1 MTQLVIAAIVIVAAV
16 VIKLA
21 LGRSAQATGDAR
33 AVRTFNLAGRLAII
47 GGPIVAVIILVSS
60 MITVV
65 PAGHVGVLTL
75 FGKVNKT
82 PLGEGLHIINPLL
95 VVHKMSIRISKI
107 SGRFSAASSDMQQV
121 NVIIA
126 LNIALDPAQ
135 APAVYRTVGFAY
147 VRKIV
152 DPAVQE
158 VLKGVTA
165 LYQAQV
171 ILQKRPLI
179 KAKVFER
186 LKKWL
191 SRYGVVVREVSLSNI
206 EFNKDYQTAIERKQ
220 IQQQRAEELRYKLQ
234 QAKLQA
240 KIRVVNAKAQ
250 AQAEV
255 ESARGRGQRILIEG
269 KALARR
275 NKLIA
280 LSLTAILIQDNW
292 IKRWDGRLPRFITGG
307 KNVPFLINI
316 NPATAK

>member
-21 LGRSAQATGDAR
+21 LGRSARATGDAR
-33 AVRTFNLAGRLAII
+33 VVRTYSLAGRLAII
-47 GGPIVAVIILVSS
+47 GGPIVAVIVLISS

-75 FGKVNKT
+75 FGKVDKT
-82 PLGEGLHIINPLL
+82 ALGEGLHVINPLL
-95 VVHKMSIRISKI
+95 DVHKMSIQIIKI

-135 APAVYRTVGFAY
+135 APAVYRTVGYAY

-165 LYQAQV
+165 LYQAQA

-240 KIRVVNAKAQ
+240 LIRVVNAKAQ
-250 AQAEV
+250 AQAEI
-255 ESARGRGQRILIEG
+255 ESARGRAQRILIEG
-269 KALARR
+269 KALAER

-292 IKRWDGRLPRFITGG
+292 IKRWDGQLPRFITGG
-307 KNVPFLINI
+307 KNVPFLFNVS
-316 NPATAK
+316 PMTSK